1 MQSRR
6 HEIYHEE
13 AFELKVR
20 SRTLICDCARL
31 KMWAFK
37 INENQFLTGF
47 SKLNGESGR

>member
-37 INENQFLTGF
+37 INHEINFELGF
-47 SKLNGESGR
+47 PN